1 MRRLL
6 GRVVRR
12 QVISAISIRT
22 ASPSFSLRCVGGGC
36 TGIVAWTF
44 DSLNVDIHLVEI
56 LQDLVDF
63 VARYQVILEGIFQ
76 PTDLI
81 EREI

>member
-1 MRRLL
+1 M
-6 GRVVRR
+6 
-12 QVISAISIRT
+12 ISAISIRT
-22 ASPSFSLRCVGGGC
+22 ASPSSFSLRCVGGGC